1 LSKFPVDAPK
11 PRVLQALRA
20 LWSFMYQRTIA
31 LIHETLPDEVRLT
44 DSAGYR
50 SIDTRTSVGFE
61 VVREAEHIALRREN
75 PDGSFTPM
83 TVPNHPTLKAST
95 LRAICTQ
102 AGIGRDEFLHAYER
116 SR

>member
-1 LSKFPVDAPK
+1 MSKFPVDAPK
-11 PRVLQALRA
+11 PRVLHALRA
-20 LWSFMYQRTIA
+20 L
-31 LIHETLPDEVRLT
+31 
-44 DSAGYR
+44 
-50 SIDTRTSVGFE
+50 GFE

-83 TVPNHPTLKAST
+83 TVPNHPNLKAST

-102 AGIGRDEFLHAYER
+102 AGIARDEFLRAYER